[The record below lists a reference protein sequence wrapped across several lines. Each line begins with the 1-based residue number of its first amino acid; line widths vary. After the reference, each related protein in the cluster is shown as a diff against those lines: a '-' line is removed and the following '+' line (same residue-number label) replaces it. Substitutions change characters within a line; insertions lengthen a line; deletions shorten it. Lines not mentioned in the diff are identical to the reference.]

1 MKNKFYIVTEI
12 ETHEKSSQIEWEI
25 LNCLG
30 IWTVEGKNE
39 ADREVKLWE
48 KVEEYLGTKLASLT
62 YENNKPHALTAFKQT
77 VFLVAQSVVAF
88 LQLPININ
96 M

>member
-1 MKNKFYIVTEI
+1 MKNKFYIVTDI
-12 ETHEKSSQIEWEI
+12 ETHEKSSQIEGEI

-30 IWTVEGKNE
+30 IWSVEGKNE

-48 KVEEYLGTKLASLT
+48 KGEEYLGTKLASLT
-62 YENNKPHALTAFKQT
+62 YESNKPHALT
-77 VFLVAQSVVAF
+77 SY
-88 LQLPININ
+88 

>member
-1 MKNKFYIVTEI
+1 MKNKFYIVTDI
-12 ETHEKSSQIEWEI
+12 ETHEKSDQIEWEI

-30 IWTVEGKNE
+30 IWTIEGRNE

-62 YENNKPHALTAFKQT
+62 YENNKPTRSNIIYVT
-77 VFLVAQSVVAF
+77 VLLVAHSVVAF
-88 LQLPININ
+88 LQLPITIS

>member
-1 MKNKFYIVTEI
+1 MKNKFYIVTDI
-12 ETHEKSSQIEWEI
+12 ETHDLDQDQEEI

-30 IWTVEGKNE
+30 IWNIEGRNE

-62 YENNKPHALTAFKQT
+62 YENNKPHALT
-77 VFLVAQSVVAF
+77 SY
-88 LQLPININ
+88 

>member
-1 MKNKFYIVTEI
+1 MKSKFVIVSDI
-12 ETHEKSSQIEWEI
+12 ETYEKSDQIEWEI

-30 IWTVEGKNE
+30 IWSVEGKNE
-39 ADREVKLWE
+39 SDREVKLWE

-62 YENNKPHALTAFKQT
+62 YENNKPNALTAY
-77 VFLVAQSVVAF
+77 
-88 LQLPININ
+88 

>member
-1 MKNKFYIVTEI
+1 MKNKFYIVTDI
-12 ETHEKSSQIEWEI
+12 ETHDLDQDHEEI

-62 YENNKPHALTAFKQT
+62 YEHNKPHALT
-77 VFLVAQSVVAF
+77 SY
-88 LQLPININ
+88 

>member
-1 MKNKFYIVTEI
+1 MKNKFYIVTDI
-12 ETHEKSSQIEWEI
+12 ETHEKSDQIEWEI

-30 IWTVEGKNE
+30 IWGIEGRNE

-62 YENNKPHALTAFKQT
+62 YEHNRPHALTAFKQT
-77 VFLVAQSVVAF
+77 VYKVAHSVVAF
-88 LQLPININ
+88 LQLPINIS

>member
-1 MKNKFYIVTEI
+1 MKNKFYIVTDI
-12 ETHEKSSQIEWEI
+12 ETHDLDQDHEEI

-48 KVEEYLGTKLASLT
+48 MVEEYLGTKLASLT
-62 YENNKPHALTAFKQT
+62 YENNKPHALTSF
-77 VFLVAQSVVAF
+77 
-88 LQLPININ
+88 

>member
-1 MKNKFYIVTEI
+1 MKNKFYIVSNI
-12 ETHEKSSQIEWEI
+12 ETYAKSSQIEWEI

-30 IWTVEGKNE
+30 IWDISGRNE

-62 YENNKPHALTAFKQT
+62 YENNKPHALT
-77 VFLVAQSVVAF
+77 SY
-88 LQLPININ
+88 

>member
-1 MKNKFYIVTEI
+1 MKNKFYIVTDI
-12 ETHEKSSQIEWEI
+12 ETHEKSDQIEWEI

-30 IWTVEGKNE
+30 IWGIEGRNE

-62 YENNKPHALTAFKQT
+62 YEHNKPHALTAFKQT
-77 VFLVAQSVVAF
+77 VLLVAHSVVAF
-88 LQLPININ
+88 LQLPTNIS

>member
-30 IWTVEGKNE
+30 IWTVEGRNE

-62 YENNKPHALTAFKQT
+62 YEHNKPHALTAFKQT
-77 VFLVAQSVVAF
+77 VLLVAHSVVAF
-88 LQLPININ
+88 LQLPINIS